1 MMNFSITPDWLFKT
15 SKLVAYPATPN
26 QFPWEYTQRTELRNP
41 AGKEMSDYYG
51 RSVSWYVNWGFTNER
66 GLDTRINQPDV
77 RFWLLK
83 PLKDSLHPGG
93 TRLETALDGSLPNDI
108 SAQAFLTQV
117 RSVKRIDSKMKLE
130 PFAVTVVSW

>member
-1 MMNFSITPDWLFKT
+1 MMNFSTMPDWLFKT
-15 SKLVAYPATPN
+15 AKLVAYPAAPN
-26 QFPWEYTQRTELRNP
+26 QFTWVYTQRTELRNP
-41 AGKEMSDYYG
+41 TGKEMGDYYG
-51 RSVSWYVNWGFTNER
+51 RSVSWYVNCGFTNER

-117 RSVKRIDSKMKLE
+117 RSVKRIDGKMKLE